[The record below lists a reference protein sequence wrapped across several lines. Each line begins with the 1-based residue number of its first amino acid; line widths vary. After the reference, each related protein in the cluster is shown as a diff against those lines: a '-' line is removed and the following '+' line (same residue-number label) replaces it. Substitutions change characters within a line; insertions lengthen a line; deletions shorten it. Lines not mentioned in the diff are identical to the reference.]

1 MNLFMDQIITPPAS
15 LPITVSDAQT
25 DLAAAVVEE
34 IERVH
39 LWRGIVHQRRR
50 IVVDGPLPS
59 RIEIEPVSG
68 ILVSITRYTQ
78 ADAAEV
84 IPASTYNFVTRDPA
98 GAIIIPAEGMNW
110 PAPERSIGSFSI
122 NYDCGWRV
130 TPETAPLA
138 DDAVNEVPASIRLM
152 IQKAIEFRAGSGVG
166 DLTIGS
172 LTIGLADSYKTDRL
186 PASLI
191 SIGNAWAYRPGLF
204 VGRP

>member
-110 PAPERSIGSFSI
+110 PDPGTINRQLFDKLRLRLASNAGNRAPRGRRGERSSRLDSAHDPKG
-122 NYDCGWRV
+122 YRV
-130 TPETAPLA
+130 
-138 DDAVNEVPASIRLM
+138 
-152 IQKAIEFRAGSGVG
+152 SGRKWSG
-166 DLTIGS
+166 RFNNRQPHNRTR
-172 LTIGLADSYKTDRL
+172 GLL
-186 PASLI
+186 
-191 SIGNAWAYRPGLF
+191 
-204 VGRP
+204 